1 MIKRFFLTTVGLFLV
16 LSNSAIAEEPTPTE
30 QASPYQV
37 VSMMSEGVFQ
47 RFQKGQ
53 SRIKK
58 DPDYLKVIVTESVVP
73 YFDNRYAA
81 YKVLGNRYLKQTNA
95 EQRDRFVEAFTGYM
109 VTLLAQAFSSY
120 TDQSY
125 RIDESKVIVKEKLAS
140 VPMKI
145 LAYKKPSISVK
156 FNLRRT
162 KKGEWLIFDLVIEN
176 ISILVSKQKEITQM
190 LRKNKG
196 NVNAVIELLKEKSA
210 THISID
216 KSKEK
221 Q

>member
-1 MIKRFFLTTVGLFLV
+1 MIKRFFLTITGFLLV
-16 LSNSAIAEEPTPTE
+16 ISNASFAVEPVPTKKPG
-30 QASPYQV
+30 PYEV
-37 VSMMSEGVFQ
+37 VSTMSEGVFQ
-47 RFQKGQ
+47 RFQKDK

-58 DPDYLKVIVTESVVP
+58 NPDYLKTIVNENVVP
-73 YFDNRYAA
+73 YFDNKYAA
-81 YKVLGNRYLKQTNA
+81 YKILGNRYLKQTNS
-95 EQRDRFVEAFTGYM
+95 EQRARFVDAFTGYM

-120 TDQSY
+120 TDQAY
-125 RIDESKVIVKEKLAS
+125 KLDESNVTVKEKLAS

-145 LAYKKPSISVK
+145 VAYKKPPISVK

-162 KKGEWLIFDLVIEN
+162 KQGEWLIFDLVIEN

-196 NVNAVIELLKEKSA
+196 NVNAVIELLKEKA
-210 THISID
+210 GEKVSID
-216 KSKEK
+216 KSKER